1 MFSRRAFAQ
10 SLAGAALAP
19 SIAAAATPG
28 ADDPIGNMIVI
39 DALGGPYDPNGS
51 NLDDGPPISPRVI
64 RDMRASGMTA
74 VNATFGYVMGDAD
87 PFEESV
93 REVAMWDRII
103 REHSASLMKVL
114 TTADIRRAKAD
125 QKVGIIYGFQNAAM
139 MGKKAERVDL
149 FADMGVRVI
158 QLTYNNQNQ
167 LGGGSVMPGTLP
179 LTPFGRKVI
188 ERLNTRNIIVDLSHS
203 GERTCVDAI
212 KASKKPVAITHT
224 GCRALANLPRNKT
237 DEELRLVGER
247 GGFVGIYFM
256 PFLSETRQITGDDVC
271 LHIEHAMK
279 VCGEDSVGIGTD
291 GGTTKIDDMPKW
303 TKAFARQIEKRRSL
317 GISAPGERPDSYTFA
332 IDMNGP
338 DQFRILARKLAARGH
353 SPRVIE
359 KVLGGNF
366 MRYAQSIWGA

>member
-10 SLAGAALAP
+10 TLAGAALAP
-19 SIAAAATPG
+19 SVAAAAAPRTR
-28 ADDPIGNMIVI
+28 DPIGNMIVI
-39 DALGGPYDPNGS
+39 DALGGLYDPNRS
-51 NLDDGPPISPRVI
+51 NLDDGPPVTPRLI
-64 RDMRASGMTA
+64 RDALASGMTA
-74 VNATFGYVMGDAD
+74 VNATFGYVMGDGD

-93 REVAMWDRII
+93 REVALWDRII
-103 REHSASLMKVL
+103 RDNATSLTKVL

-125 QKVGIIYGFQNAAM
+125 RKIGIIYGFQNSAM

-149 FADMGVRVI
+149 FADMGVRII

-167 LGGGSVMPGTLP
+167 LGGGSVMPPTLP
-179 LTPFGRKVI
+179 LTPFGREVI
-188 ERLNTRNIIVDLSHS
+188 ERLNARNVIVDLSHS
-203 GERTCVDAI
+203 GERTCLDAI
-212 KASKKPVAITHT
+212 KASKKPIAITHT
-224 GCRALANLPRNKT
+224 GCRAIANLPRNKT

-271 LHIEHAMK
+271 LHIEHAIK
-279 VCGEDSVGIGTD
+279 VCGEDCVGIGTD

-303 TKAFARQIEKRRSL
+303 TKAFAAQIEKRRSL

-338 DQFRILARKLAARGH
+338 DQFRILARKLATRGH